1 MSLPTPTTNSPVG
14 KALNINAGITLLPVS
29 EADAWAAGGFTAS
42 VWFKSTT
49 SSGQSAAKVISRDPI
64 RFWGVSVA
72 QNAVSSGKQ
81 NLLIELQAANGTV
94 TDSYTATN
102 AVTLNK
108 WHHLAVVYTGTVF
121 TVYLDAVEVSSR
133 GNYDFSDDGY
143 ERKLV
148 VGSDVN
154 ALGIATTNKFVGAIT
169 DVKLFNT
176 GLSSAQIRGLYE
188 SPGSSVSAITDNTVK
203 FGGGTSG
210 NNLKVSSDGISAG
223 HATFASAPFS
233 VTPAGAAKINS
244 ISSIVLPASSVAT
257 SQIADNAVTNAK
269 ITNNAV
275 TSAKI
280 ADANVTTGNIAD
292 LNVTTNKIAD
302 DAVTDAKLA
311 NSINTAIAANTA
323 KVTNATHT
331 GEVTGATALT
341 ITDAAVTTAKIADDA
356 VTGAKIDGA
365 TTVTVAEVVVTPDS
379 GNAAAVIKGTSTS
392 NFSSELHL
400 GDTGDPDAGRIQ
412 YANAIGS
419 MNFYTENSER
429 MRIDSAGDVGIG
441 TSNPTAK
448 LHIKTGTSTVTPASS
463 TDLLISDSSSS
474 AIINCVSNVYGTA
487 GMYLGDTSDVDR
499 AGVYYSNYYDRLAF
513 KTNASEKMHIDST
526 GDVLIG
532 TTSGGTLGSKL
543 RVAGRIEG
551 TSLIAS
557 SNASVFYQG
566 GNFGYPTIEC
576 RGYSNTTSY
585 TQLLVRFTNLSGT
598 TKGSITISGS
608 ATTYNTS
615 SDERLKE
622 NIRDAGDAGDKIDAI
637 KIRQFDWIEGGEHQ
651 DYGVIAQEL
660 LPVAPEAVTEGHT
673 EDDMMGVDYSKL
685 VPTLIK
691 EIQSLRRRVK
701 ELEKNK

>member
-14 KALNINAGITLLPVS
+14 KALNINAGITLLPNS
-29 EADAWAAGGFTAS
+29 EANTWAAGGFTAS

-81 NLLIELQAANGTV
+81 NLLIELQSTNGTV

-121 TVYLDAVEVSSR
+121 TVYLDAVEVSAR
-133 GNYDFSDDGY
+133 GNYDFSDEGY

-154 ALGIATTNKFVGAIT
+154 ANGIATTNKFVGGIT

-176 GLSSAQIRGLYE
+176 GLSSAQIRGIYE

-257 SQIADNAVTNAK
+257 SQIADDAVTNAK
-269 ITNNAV
+269 LGSGSVGSSEIIGGAIG
-275 TSAKI
+275 TSQ
-280 ADANVTTGNIAD
+280 
-292 LNVTTNKIAD
+292 IAD
-302 DAVTDAKLA
+302 DAVTA
-311 NSINTAIAANTA
+311 
-323 KVTNATHT
+323 
-331 GEVTGATALT
+331 
-341 ITDAAVTTAKIADDA
+341 
-356 VTGAKIDGA
+356 AKIDEDA
-365 TTVTVAEVVVTPDS
+365 DVTVAGLTVTPS
-379 GNAAAVIKGTSTS
+379 SNANAVIKATSTS
-392 NFSSELHL
+392 NFSTELHL

-412 YANAIGS
+412 YVNAVGH
-419 MNFYTENSER
+419 MGFYIENSEKL
-429 MRIDSAGDVGIG
+429 RIDSNGDVGIG
-441 TSNPTAK
+441 TTNPTAK
-448 LHIKTGTSTVTPASS
+448 LHIKSGTSTVTPASG

-474 AIINCVSNVYGTA
+474 AFINCVSHAQGTA

-499 AGVYYSNYYDRLAF
+499 AGVYYSNYFDRLAF
-513 KTNASEKMHIDST
+513 KTAASERMYIDST

-532 TTSGGTLGSKL
+532 TTSGGSYGSKL
-543 RVAGRIEG
+543 RVAGFVEG
-551 TSLIAS
+551 TSFKMT
-557 SNASVFYQG
+557 SNSNQIFNAGNYG
-566 GNFGYPTIEC
+566 GYGLEI
-576 RGYSNTTSY
+576 RSY
-585 TQLLVRFTNLSGT
+585 TSFNSTYAQPIIKFAGSTGT
-598 TKGSITISGS
+598 EYGSIKILGA
-608 ATTYNTS
+608 ATQYNTS

-622 NIRDAGDAGDKIDAI
+622 NIRDADDAGDKIDAI
-637 KIRQFDWIEGGEHQ
+637 KIRQFDWIDGEHQ

-660 LPVAPEAVTEGHT
+660 LPVAPEAVSKGYT

>member
-1 MSLPTPTTNSPVG
+1 MSLPTPTTNSPIG
-14 KALNINAGITLLPVS
+14 RALNINAGITLLPVS

-81 NLLIELQAANGTV
+81 NLLIELQATNGTV

-154 ALGIATTNKFVGAIT
+154 ANGIATTNKFVGAIT

-176 GLSSAQIRGLYE
+176 GLSSAQIRGIYE

-210 NNLKVSSDGISAG
+210 NNLKVSSEGISAG

-257 SQIADNAVTNAK
+257 SQIAD
-269 ITNNAV
+269 
-275 TSAKI
+275 
-280 ADANVTTGNIAD
+280 
-292 LNVTTNKIAD
+292 
-302 DAVTDAKLA
+302 DAVTA
-311 NSINTAIAANTA
+311 
-323 KVTNATHT
+323 
-331 GEVTGATALT
+331 
-341 ITDAAVTTAKIADDA
+341 
-356 VTGAKIDGA
+356 AKIDEDADITVAGL
-365 TTVTVAEVVVTPDS
+365 TVTPS
-379 GNAAAVIKGTSTS
+379 SNASAVIKGTATS

-412 YANAIGS
+412 YANAVGS
-419 MNFYTENSER
+419 MNFYVENSER
-429 MRIDSAGDVGIG
+429 MRIDSNGDVGIG
-441 TSNPTAK
+441 TTNPTAK
-448 LHIKTGTSTVTPASS
+448 LHIKTGTSTVTPASG

-513 KTNASEKMHIDST
+513 KTAASERMYIDST

-532 TTSGGTLGSKL
+532 TTSGGSYSAKL
-543 RVAGRIEG
+543 RVSGRIE
-551 TSLIAS
+551 TSSGVYAT
-557 SNASVFYQG
+557 SNGSVFMQG
-566 GNFGYPTIEC
+566 GNYGAATINV
-576 RGYSNTTSY
+576 RSY
-585 TQLLVRFTNLSGT
+585 TTYSTSAQKLMSFQNSSGSEY
-598 TKGSITISGS
+598 GSIKITGA
-608 ATTYNTS
+608 ATSFNTS
-615 SDERLKE
+615 SDKRLKE
-622 NIRDAGDAGDKIDAI
+622 NIRDADDAGDKIDAI
-637 KIRQFDWIEGGEHQ
+637 KIRQFDWLESGEHQ
-651 DYGVIAQEL
+651 DYGFVAQEL
-660 LPVAPEAVTEGHT
+660 LPVAPEAVTKGHT